1 MKRTLFLVAALLLMV
16 GCHSQEKKEQTKG
29 TKDNISQEQP
39 KGSWEVNR
47 EYDENGNLIAYDS
60 IYSWSS
66 SDLGQEMAKMDK
78 DSLLQNFRMQFS
90 KEFSPLDDE
99 QFNNFFSN
107 DSLFTKRFFQDDFFE
122 SPIGK
127 DFMDLNEIHEHMQE
141 MQKKFLENY
150 GSESKKPENKQS

>member
-1 MKRTLFLVAALLLMV
+1 
-16 GCHSQEKKEQTKG
+16 
-29 TKDNISQEQP
+29 
-39 KGSWEVNR
+39 
-47 EYDENGNLIAYDS
+47 
-60 IYSWSS
+60 
-66 SDLGQEMAKMDK
+66 
-78 DSLLQNFRMQFS
+78 MQFS